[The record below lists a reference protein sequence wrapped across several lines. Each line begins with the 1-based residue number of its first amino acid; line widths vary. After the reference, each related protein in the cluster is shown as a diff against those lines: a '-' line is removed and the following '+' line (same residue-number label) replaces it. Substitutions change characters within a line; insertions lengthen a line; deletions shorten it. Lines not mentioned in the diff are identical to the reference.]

1 MTHWDMLNKATK
13 FEFSLY
19 NMSQCVI
26 EKERGIFDI
35 TARPTSKRLSLV
47 FALLVGIH
55 RCRLSLFFA
64 QLQIISKYRFG
75 KFCIFTEK
83 FKKLGKPDKIP
94 LGQVL
99 LNKVGF

>member
-13 FEFSLY
+13 FECSLS

-26 EKERGIFDI
+26 EKESGIFDI

-64 QLQIISKYRFG
+64 VKSKSSQNTDLANFAFSEFR
-75 KFCIFTEK
+75 
-83 FKKLGKPDKIP
+83 KIR
-94 LGQVL
+94 
-99 LNKVGF
+99 KT